1 MQPTAQPETTADPNG
16 VHHHTARP
24 CAATFRRVPVNR
36 NRPELGTTTEFGH
49 PACEEPGTVDRF
61 VKAAHATYYI
71 AVYACP
77 AHARA

>member
-1 MQPTAQPETTADPNG
+1 MASTVTSQTTTDPNG
-16 VHHHTARP
+16 VHHHTNSP
-24 CAATFRRVPVNR
+24 CAATFRRVPISR
-36 NRPELGTTTEFGH
+36 SRPDLGDTTEFGH
-49 PACEEPGTVDRF
+49 PACGEPGTVDRF